1 MNKILNPDKDIKD
14 IIRILENEIDKK
26 RKQKWYIIF
35 QNDIDVINKPNQFSI
50 YLLDPP

>member
-26 RKQKWYIIF
+26 RKQK
-35 QNDIDVINKPNQFSI
+35 
-50 YLLDPP
+50 